1 MKDKNIGPL
10 RLFLASLPGWFV
22 FFKVLELAL
31 LRSQEPEWF
40 ALWSTKK
47 LLTILAGFTLSIV
60 WLKWIG
66 PRIAVFSFWNDVGK
80 LARHLRP
87 VPTFLCLAL
96 LARLCSLGLPAG
108 AGEDVAPQ
116 ALSGLQWLHG
126 QSPAPNFV
134 TTPEASDLSRDS
146 SRWMLRPPAAA
157 YLALPGL
164 LCGLSL
170 GVSLHLALFALC
182 VTGGI
187 GWLLL
192 GIRFGLARNLL
203 LLAAI
208 LLAGPAGT
216 ATLSMA
222 TASCITAALFPW
234 ALLWVGRLGK
244 RLTDSGQTFRGTF
257 PEVGGFHL
265 LLGCLAWVKLSSLLT
280 IAAVAAALP
289 TYCLLRRSER
299 GRTGPL
305 LLVFAM
311 SGILF
316 AAPHLGLNRINR
328 EYSNLDANDLYSK
341 QNYDAQ
347 SDLWGEHFS
356 ASTRGPMLALSLAAG
371 PGYALPTKNLLH
383 GIRDL
388 LRQFEGVR
396 SFLHSARLNPHAFL
410 SGLAALGLSACL
422 LQLLKNLPESCS
434 TYERVVFITLTTVPF
449 LGLALASF
457 MHGYNYVLY
466 HAYTGEFA
474 FVFTLLCLRFLSQ
487 PTQTIRVPRAVLLPL
502 CLALPFQLAA
512 EQSIMSVFSHR
523 TDGMISTT
531 ERERSLGPTRFSSAI
546 QLAEK
551 DSNSSLD
558 ALFFLPAGDMADLRL
573 RTSLRSFAIHFSGN
587 NLPAYGPFK
596 SSKPLRVYCL
606 VDSSLAKDGRFIT
619 TLKSKF
625 PPSSTWSE
633 LPIQSSKNSPALLRV
648 ELAASS

>member
-1 MKDKNIGPL
+1 MKDKTIGTL

-47 LLTILAGFTLSIV
+47 LFAILAGFICSIV
-60 WLKWIG
+60 WIKWISS
-66 PRIAVFSFWNDVGK
+66 RIAAFSFWNDAGK
-80 LARHLRP
+80 LARCLRP
-87 VPTFLCLAL
+87 IPTFICLAL

-116 ALSGLQWLHG
+116 ALSALQWLQG
-126 QSPAPNFV
+126 ESPAPNFL
-134 TTPEASDLSRDS
+134 TTPEASDLSRNS
-146 SRWMLRPPAAA
+146 SQWILRPPAAS

-164 LCGLSL
+164 LCGLPL
-170 GVSLHLALFALC
+170 GASLHLALFSLY
-182 VTGGI
+182 VVGGI

-192 GIRFGLARNLL
+192 GIRFGLGSNLL
-203 LLAAI
+203 LLAAL

-244 RLTDSGQTFRGTF
+244 RLTDLGQPLYGTI
-257 PEVGGFHL
+257 PEVAGFHL
-265 LLGCLAWVKLSSLLT
+265 LLGCLAWVKLSSLVT
-280 IAAVAAALP
+280 IAALTAALP
-289 TYCLLRRSER
+289 AYCLLLRIER
-299 GRTGPL
+299 GRRGPL
-305 LLVFAM
+305 LLLLAM

-316 AAPHLGLNRINR
+316 AAPYLGLNRVNR
-328 EYSNLDANDLYSK
+328 EYMNLDTAELYSK

-371 PGYALPTKNLLH
+371 PGYALPAKKLLH
-383 GIRDL
+383 GLRDL
-388 LRQFEGVR
+388 LSQFESIR
-396 SFLHSARLNPHAFL
+396 SFLRSARLNPHAFL

-422 LQLLKNLPESCS
+422 LLLLKNLPKSGS
-434 TYERVVFITLTTVPF
+434 TYERIVFITLTTVPF

-531 ERERSLGPTRFSSAI
+531 ELERGLGSTRFSSAI
-546 QLAEK
+546 QLAEE
-551 DSNSSLD
+551 DSHSSLD

-587 NLPAYGPFK
+587 NLTAYGPFK

-625 PPSSTWSE
+625 PPSSNWSE
-633 LPIQSSKNSPALLRV
+633 LYIQSSKNSPALLRV